1 MTSEEK
7 RKLKKEVL
15 EHYEDWNEDNQ
26 KRLTRH
32 NGWNEIT
39 DAYLGVL
46 PEDWPYMTRIVDP
59 KIRTTLI
66 EKNSRLLNAKLRGR
80 LVPREGGDTIGAL
93 LNNAV
98 LDFQW
103 DNANDGGSMM
113 VKVEISDMD
122 TRLYGSKFMYVYW
135 KYELDEEGKI
145 EFDGN
150 EARPLDLRDCGM
162 DPTASHVKDAKWFQ
176 MRTWDLLE
184 DLQNATDAEGKPLY
198 NNLEEVKIAIDEKIG
213 NRSSNRTNDY
223 QPRVMQIRGL
233 EDRTGQD
240 LAFPVVK
247 KVIEFRK
254 NKWITFLPEYKKVI
268 RVEDN
273 PYDHKRIPIAQLRY
287 FPLQDDPLGES
298 EVESVLGIWRAIQVA
313 ICSYMDE
320 MILKMRPPLKVIENA
335 ARVETIIYGAEV
347 QWLVDRQD
355 AIEEMTGNGQ
365 AMQYFQTT
373 YQALLSAFNVAMGDL
388 SEQTSAVNSFDSTN
402 KTATEIKA
410 SLGQQNSRDQ
420 SNQNNLGE
428 YIADIMMMWLGNNKQ
443 FLFSNPEKTDYVIRI
458 VGKEKFAKLQEIG
471 LDSTTVMPET
481 MTMIADIIK
490 MHPEMGDA
498 QLASLYEAGK
508 LPTYPIVLNPDEK
521 DPEKIEMKPKM
532 SVNEQGD
539 IADVTL
545 LPEDLD
551 GTYDYVADVKSMS
564 MGASDTLMQ
573 ARARAIDRLTT
584 NPTVIQLL
592 AQEGYTPKIKGL
604 LVDEFEGTGISD
616 GEQYFEKIQTTG
628 PTSPNGGA
636 QPNSQVGGLP
646 GVPSPNTQG
655 GIPQPMAGSQPVQ
668 NAGGVPQAILGA
680 TGQGNGVQGAIQPT
694 Q

>member
-1 MTSEEK
+1 MTSEDR

-15 EHYEDWNEDNQ
+15 QHYEDWNEDNQ

-39 DAYLGVL
+39 DAYYGVL
-46 PEDWPYMTRIVDP
+46 PKDWPYMTRIVDP

-80 LVPREGGDTIGAL
+80 LTPREGGDQIGSI

-98 LDFQW
+98 LDYQW

-113 VKVEISDMD
+113 VKMSISDMD
-122 TRLYGSKFMYVYW
+122 TRLYGSKFAYVYW
-135 KYELDEEGKI
+135 KYELDDDGKI
-145 EFDGN
+145 LFDGN
-150 EARPLDLRDCGM
+150 EITPLDIRDCGM
-162 DPTASHVKDAKWFQ
+162 DSTASHVKDAKWFQ
-176 MRTWDLLE
+176 MRTWELLE
-184 DLQNATDAEGKPLY
+184 DLENATDAEGNKLY
-198 NNLEEVKIAIDEKIG
+198 TNLDEVRTSINDKIG

-223 QPRVMQIRGL
+223 QPRVKQIRGL

-247 KVIEFRK
+247 RVIEFR
-254 NKWITFLPEYKKVI
+254 NDKWITFLPEYKKVI

-273 PYDHKRIPIAQLRY
+273 PYDHKKIPI
-287 FPLQDDPLGES
+287 
-298 EVESVLGIWRAIQVA
+298 AIQVA

-335 ARVETIIYGAEV
+335 ARVETIVYGAEA

-355 AIEEMTGNGQ
+355 AIEEMRGNGE

-373 YQALLSAFNVAMGDL
+373 YQALSSAFNVAMGDL
-388 SEQTSAVNSFDSTN
+388 SEQTSAVNSFDSTD

-410 SLGQQNSRDQ
+410 SLQQQNSRDQ
-420 SNQNNLGE
+420 KNQNDLGE
-428 YIADIMMMWLGNNKQ
+428 YISDIMMMWLANNKQ
-443 FLFSNPEKTDYVIRI
+443 FLFSNPEKQEYVVRI
-458 VGKEKFAKLQEIG
+458 VGKEKWAKLQEIG
-471 LDSTTVMPET
+471 LDGSTVMPET

-498 QLASLYEAGK
+498 QLAQLYEAGK
-508 LPTYPIVLNPDEK
+508 LPTYPIIINPGEK

-532 SVNEQGD
+532 EVSEHGD
-539 IADVTL
+539 IADITL

-564 MGASDTLMQ
+564 IGASDMLMQ

-604 LVDEFEGTGISD
+604 LVDDFEGTGISD
-616 GEQYFEKIQTTG
+616 ASKYFEKIQ
-628 PTSPNGGA
+628 PNQAAPANGGA
-636 QPNSQVGGLP
+636 QPNMQVGGLP
-646 GVPSPNTQG
+646 NVPGANPQG
-655 GIPQPMAGSQPVQ
+655 GIPQPMAGPQPEQ
-668 NAGGVPQAILGA
+668 ISGGVPQAVFGA
-680 TGQGNGVQGAIQPT
+680 EGQGNGVQGAIQPT